1 MDISNLDNITDKEL
15 GRVFRAFLN
24 GSLVKGQGP
33 VDLDLLQRQKLE
45 LSESSQA
52 LHPDVSWKQEYF
64 DGLVNFLDSFQDMLV
79 DNLKI
84 WEFPEG

>member
-1 MDISNLDNITDKEL
+1 MDISNLECITDAEL

-33 VDLDLLQRQKLE
+33 VDFDLLHRQKMCINE
-45 LSESSQA
+45 YSPA
-52 LHPDVSWKQEYF
+52 LPPQEQEYF
-64 DGLVNFLDSFQDMLV
+64 DGLVNFLDSFQDMFV
-79 DNLKI
+79 DNLRI